1 MTLVILAVAVASLL
15 VLFVGQLRSDLRT
28 SFGYSAAEGKVA
40 HSAMRSQ
47 AYFDEM
53 IVRDCLGGTVMR
65 KELKEMVDTA

>member
-1 MTLVILAVAVASLL
+1 M
-15 VLFVGQLRSDLRT
+15 RSYKV
-28 SFGYSAAEGKVA
+28 FGTKDGAAEVYITTVYSAAEGKVA